1 MEVVTMLRVSLWALA
16 LGLCA
21 VVSVTSMI
29 AGFPWIL
36 VCIPASILGI
46 NCVSRLKSHWRIR
59 PGMVAA
65 RRVSLMRNDCHREW
79 FVR

>member
-1 MEVVTMLRVSLWALA
+1 MVYGYREGFAAIAVMEVVTMLRVSLWALA

-36 VCIPASILGI
+36 VCIPAWILGI
-46 NCVSRLKSHWRIR
+46 
-59 PGMVAA
+59 
-65 RRVSLMRNDCHREW
+65 D
-79 FVR
+79 